1 MSQAPNIAFV
11 EVAVEAL
18 HLLPS
23 LLPSTVRV
31 IGSGKNDLPMCVRL
45 HVEGDVVEN
54 GATYTLA
61 GQDNGLERIMRLVRV
76 TD

>member
-1 MSQAPNIAFV
+1 MNIATV

-18 HLLPS
+18 HLMPS

-31 IGSGKNDLPMCVRL
+31 IGSGKNDFTMCVRL
-45 HVEGDVVEN
+45 HIEGDVLEN

-61 GQDNGLERIMRLVRV
+61 GADDGLVRTMRLVLV
-76 TD
+76 TE